1 MKIKLN
7 RPITING
14 VEMKEIELDFDK
26 LTGADLISAS
36 RESGLLGDNALVPE
50 LSKQYLAV
58 VAAKASGLNV
68 DDIMKLSAK
77 DFTAVTLTVQNFCCK
92 WPGTR
97 SDYGDI
103 SISIHGYLYAC
114 KLLDFNA
121 IKRIDS
127 MGRKGCENCEDRGW
141 QEWQLPMK

>member
-7 RPITING
+7 KPITING

-77 DFTAVTLTVQNFCCK
+77 DFTAITLAVQNF
-92 WPGTR
+92 
-97 SDYGDI
+97 
-103 SISIHGYLYAC
+103 
-114 KLLDFNA
+114 LL
-121 IKRIDS
+121 
-127 MGRKGCENCEDRGW
+127 
-141 QEWQLPMK
+141 

>member
-68 DDIMKLSAK
+68 DDIMKLPAK
-77 DFTAVTLTVQNFCCK
+77 DFTAITLAVQNF
-92 WPGTR
+92 
-97 SDYGDI
+97 
-103 SISIHGYLYAC
+103 
-114 KLLDFNA
+114 LL
-121 IKRIDS
+121 
-127 MGRKGCENCEDRGW
+127 
-141 QEWQLPMK
+141 

>member
-7 RPITING
+7 KPITING

-58 VAAKASGLNV
+58 VAAKASGFNV

-77 DFTAVTLTVQNFCCK
+77 DFTAITLAVQNF
-92 WPGTR
+92 
-97 SDYGDI
+97 
-103 SISIHGYLYAC
+103 
-114 KLLDFNA
+114 LL
-121 IKRIDS
+121 
-127 MGRKGCENCEDRGW
+127 
-141 QEWQLPMK
+141 